1 MACLSRNTQ
10 RYQTY
15 EAFFLCRTHA
25 ALKDR
30 LPAPWACGLIK
41 SPRQDDWQLFLSP
54 PPPPHPIPSLH
65 LRFEESALQASRRC
79 AEECQE
85 TLWWSEPA
93 ADEQRRSGHV
103 TREQC
108 MCWEG
113 IWRRWGC
120 VREGETGGLKDDKWK
135 MTSVATIEMSMY
147 IYYIWIHVIPCLW
160 YSSSFSRWRTGTCV
174 GLNFKCL
181 KGWLRN
187 LRQAKCL
194 NLYCLSDDCF

>member
-1 MACLSRNTQ
+1 MKL
-10 RYQTY
+10 
-15 EAFFLCRTHA
+15 
-25 ALKDR
+25 
-30 LPAPWACGLIK
+30 
-41 SPRQDDWQLFLSP
+41 PRQDDWQLFLSP
-54 PPPPHPIPSLH
+54 LLLPIQSLPSISD
-65 LRFEESALQASRRC
+65 LRNQPYRR
-79 AEECQE
+79 
-85 TLWWSEPA
+85 
-93 ADEQRRSGHV
+93 ADAVRRSVRRRFDDQNLRPVNNGEV
-103 TREQC
+103 V
-108 MCWEG
+108 M
-113 IWRRWGC
+113 WRGSSACAGRGWRQWGC